1 MMPVHTILHP
11 TDFSEQSRCA
21 FQLACSLARDCGAH
35 LIVVHVMQPMAVF
48 FGDGLVPPYPDGYEE
63 EIGSNLVR
71 LHRAVGLPVVHLL
84 ESGQPVEEI
93 LRVAHES
100 HVDVI
105 VMGTHGRHGPRR
117 MFMGSV
123 AERVMRMAP
132 CPVMT
137 VKSPILMRVPATRA
151 DGYMADERVPA
162 PRESAKEQHRPS
174 EAERRESAREP
185 ALAAAD

>member
-48 FGDGLVPPYPDGYEE
+48 FGDGLVPPHPDGYEE
-63 EIGSNLVR
+63 EIGSNLNR
-71 LHRAVGLPVVHLL
+71 QHRAVGLPVVHLL
-84 ESGQPVEEI
+84 ESGQPVEEV

-100 HVDVI
+100 HVDLI

-117 MFMGSV
+117 MLMGNV
-123 AERVMRMAP
+123 AERVMRAAP

-137 VKSPILMRVPATRA
+137 VKSPILMRVPASRHE
-151 DGYMADERVPA
+151 GYATAECEPA
-162 PRESAKEQHRPS
+162 QREPAH
-174 EAERRESAREP
+174 REP
-185 ALAAAD
+185 ALAVAD